1 MPSLTLP
8 RMAKGPITKRRE
20 AVTKPSTNELS
31 CDALNLFRKFSPNA
45 SSRVSSESA
54 EPISPPMSI
63 DARMTRR
70 AELFG
75 SAASKVGDHNG
86 ERADAAPR
94 AVIKPKTSVIRLCDF
109 LVMRA
114 PARMPRDAPIR
125 IAPTL
130 ITVPT
135 PANIV

>member
-20 AVTKPSTNELS
+20 AVTKPSTNEPS

-63 DARMTRR
+63 DARMTRS

-75 SAASKVGDHNG
+75 SAASNVGDHNG
-86 ERADAAPR
+86 ERADAAPS